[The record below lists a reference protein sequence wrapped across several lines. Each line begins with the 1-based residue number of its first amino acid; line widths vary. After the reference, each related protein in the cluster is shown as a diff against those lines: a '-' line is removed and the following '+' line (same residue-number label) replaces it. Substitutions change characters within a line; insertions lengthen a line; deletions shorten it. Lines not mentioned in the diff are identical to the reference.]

1 MRTYDVLVAGV
12 KHELPTSMAVL
23 HAGEKASD
31 SSIND
36 LFLENSISG
45 YLVQGII
52 YAGLKSI
59 GVEEIGGEPL
69 SYDAVGRVCSFSE
82 AVMNRLA
89 LLAAIAPDESGE
101 DEGGGEKNGKT
112 GLVGG

>member
-1 MRTYDVLVAGV
+1 MKTYDVTVAGV
-12 KHELPTSMAVL
+12 KYELPTSMAVL
-23 HAGEKASD
+23 HSGEKVSGA
-31 SSIND
+31 SIND

-52 YAGLKSI
+52 YAGLESI

-82 AVMNRLA
+82 AVTNRLA
-89 LLAAIAPDESGE
+89 LLAAITPDEPAEGGE
-101 DEGGGEKNGKT
+101 GGEGGEKNVTAG
-112 GLVGG
+112 